1 MKTGLIVENHANIIS
16 CCDINICAIKEGFAF
31 QHVFSMFQ
39 LWRLD
44 DMGARSLADPLLA
57 HVNGHKGG
65 QEMLI
70 L

>member
-39 LWRLD
+39 LWRLA
-44 DMGARSLADPLLA
+44 GSCKWAQRGPRNA
-57 HVNGHKGG
+57 HSVA
-65 QEMLI
+65 LI
-70 L
+70 N